1 MFARRAPE
9 VSGVATD
16 PAGVHDELRGRL
28 QVALGSA
35 YTLEREL
42 GGGGMSRVFVA
53 QDTRLGRR
61 LVVKVLDP
69 DLAAGL
75 SAARFER
82 EIHVSARLQHPHV
95 VPVHASGDVDGL
107 PYYTM
112 PYVQG
117 ESLRERLRGDAA
129 LPVADV
135 VRLVRELA
143 DALAYAHGEG
153 VVHRDLKPENVLLS
167 GGHAVVADFGVAK
180 ALASATEGGA
190 PQAVATGAATALGL
204 AVGTPAYMAPEQAA
218 ADPATDHRADLYALG
233 VIAYEALAGTHP
245 FAGRSPQGLLAAHL
259 TETPPPL
266 AARRPDTPPA
276 LAALV
281 TRLLAKAP
289 DDRPQSAH
297 EVVWALDALAT
308 PAGATRAAGPAPA
321 KATPRA
327 RRRRRAAIVVGS
339 VAALAAAGAVVW
351 ARRPAAPAASRD
363 ATGSAGAP
371 LAGPLGPP
379 LAERRVAVAPF
390 ENQTGDTTLAALG
403 PLTGDWVTQ
412 GLAEAGFAEV
422 ADPETIRA
430 AWRSAPNARA
440 LAAATG
446 ARLVVTGAYYLQGDS
461 LQFLAR
467 VSDAATDRVLRA
479 LEPAGAPAAAP
490 RLAVSRVRERVL
502 GALGGLLDV
511 STGAWTV
518 ASGLPP
524 SLAAYRRW
532 SAGIEHYSRNEFS
545 DATREFV
552 AATRLD
558 STFVAP
564 LLWAASAQTNVG
576 APATVDSL
584 LRAADRS
591 RERLAP
597 ADRYLLDK
605 SWAELRGDWAGALR
619 AARELARAVP
629 NASLAPVLVGWEAT
643 RVNRPREA
651 VAALTRLDPEG
662 PALRRYAPY
671 WEALTLAE
679 HLAGDYGAELAAA
692 RRGRRLHPDRLTPVY
707 NEARALAALGRAD
720 DAVRELDAILDLPA
734 EPLHTPAE
742 VMRAVGV
749 ELRAHGYAVAADTVF
764 ARALR
769 WFDARP
775 AAERAAAGFEGRH
788 AEVLYAAGR
797 WAEARRLFERLP
809 ARADTAPKM
818 EGYLGTLAAAPPDA
832 VDRHGYLGAL
842 AARRGDRAAALA
854 ADSALAALRRP
865 YLVGRHTYW
874 RARIVSLLGDR
885 ARAVTLLRDALR
897 EGRTYPMLHGE
908 ADFAPLHGMTAFQ
921 DLIRPK
927 G

>member
-16 PAGVHDELRGRL
+16 TAGVQDELGGRL

-42 GGGGMSRVFVA
+42 GGGGMSRVFLA
-53 QDTRLGRR
+53 RDTRLDRR
-61 LVVKVLDP
+61 VVVKVLHP

-75 SAARFER
+75 SAVRFER
-82 EIHVSARLQHPHV
+82 EIRVSARLQHPHL
-95 VPVHASGDVDGL
+95 VPVHASGEVDGL

-117 ESLRERLRGDAA
+117 ESLRERLRREGA
-129 LPVADV
+129 LPVAEA

-143 DALAYAHGEG
+143 DALAHAHGEG

-180 ALASATEGGA
+180 ALASATHGVPQGGPGEPVGPGA
-190 PQAVATGAATALGL
+190 RTGTALGL
-204 AVGTPAYMAPEQAA
+204 AVGTPAYMAPEQVA

-233 VIAYEALAGTHP
+233 VIAYEALAGAHP
-245 FAGRSPQGLLAAHL
+245 FAGRAPHALLAAHL
-259 TETPPPL
+259 AEAPPPL
-266 AARRPDTPPA
+266 AERRPDVPPA
-276 LAALV
+276 LAGLV

-289 DDRPQSAH
+289 EDRPQSAH
-297 EVVWALDALAT
+297 EVVRALDTLPM
-308 PAGATRAAGPAPA
+308 PAGAPPVDGPALA
-321 KATPRA
+321 GAPRA
-327 RRRRRAAIVVGS
+327 R
-339 VAALAAAGAVVW
+339 AAAGSGRG
-351 ARRPAAPAASRD
+351 RRGGRPRRRGRGGLGAPAR
-363 ATGSAGAP
+363 GAGEARAP
-371 LAGPLGPP
+371 SGGP

-403 PLTGDWVTQ
+403 ALTGDWVTQ

-430 AWRSAPNARA
+430 AWQSAPNARA

-446 ARLVVTGAYYLQGDS
+446 ARLVVTGAYYLEGDS
-461 LQFLAR
+461 LQLHAR
-467 VSDAATDRVLRA
+467 ISDAATTRVLRA
-479 LEPAGAPAAAP
+479 LEPVGAPVAAP
-490 RLAVSRVRERVL
+490 RLAVARVRERVL

-511 STGAWTV
+511 NTGAWTV

-532 SAGIEHYSRNEFS
+532 SAGVAHYSRNEFR

-552 AATRLD
+552 AATRID

-564 LLWAASAQTNVG
+564 LLWAASAQTNLG
-576 APATVDSL
+576 APAVVDSL
-584 LRAADRS
+584 LQAADRS

-619 AARELARAVP
+619 AGRELARAVP
-629 NASLAPVLVGWEAT
+629 ASTLAPVLVGWEAT

-651 VAALTRLDPEG
+651 VAALVRLDPEG

-671 WEALTLAE
+671 WEALTLAQ

-707 NEARALAALGRAD
+707 NEARALAALGRGD
-720 DAVRELDAILDLPA
+720 DAVRELDAALDLPA
-734 EPLHTPAE
+734 EALYTPAE

-749 ELRAHGYAVAADTVF
+749 ELRAHGHAATADAVF
-764 ARALR
+764 ARALG
-769 WFDARP
+769 WYEARP
-775 AAERAAAGFEGRH
+775 AAERATPASAARH
-788 AEVLYAAGR
+788 AEALYAAGR
-797 WAEARRLFERLP
+797 WAEARRLFEHLS
-809 ARADTAPKM
+809 AREDTAPKM
-818 EGYLGTLAAAPPDA
+818 EGYLGTLAVAPPDA
-832 VDRHGYLGAL
+832 VDRRGYLGAL

-854 ADSALAALRRP
+854 ADSVLASLRRA

-874 RARIVSLLGDR
+874 RARIAALLGDR
-885 ARAVTLLRDALR
+885 ERAVTLLRDALR

-908 ADFAPLHGMTAFQ
+908 ADLAPLHGMPAFE